1 MVGNPARNAIA
12 AVCPGAMKP
21 RIIIC
26 GLGRTGYK
34 VFNLLHQ
41 QGAAVTGISDRP
53 LPGANSAQVVVG
65 DPTSAAVLLSAG
77 VATAQTLVLVGDRD
91 SQNLAILMQ
100 ARLLNPNL
108 RVVHR
113 LYNAQLGDRL
123 DSTLADHNSLSVSAL
138 AAPAFVFAALGS
150 RAIGQVR
157 LFDRLWPMREEA
169 IDFGHPWLG
178 RRLSEL
184 WDDRDRMLIDY
195 LPVTPVDRG
204 SNRYEP
210 EDPHREIYRE
220 AHREAA
226 RDFPRDL
233 QGDEPRGDVRFADRP
248 NLVAALSLDREL
260 QVGDRLIVAARPTR
274 RPSQLKR
281 RQRLQSFLDGLGRL
295 GHQGRPAAIA
305 FVVLLLAIVVST
317 ILYDMAANSHL
328 SLIEAFYFA
337 VGTITGAGGKEDMLD
352 RAPDA
357 LKIYTALL
365 MLVGAGIV
373 GICYALLND
382 YILGTRFQQ
391 VLEVVRLPKR
401 GHFIVAGLGGLGL
414 KTARE
419 LRAQGC
425 EVVVIEQDPR
435 NRFLATARSLQIPV
449 VIGDATLPETLVAVG
464 VERAEALLTTTQD
477 ELANLEIGLNARTI
491 APRLAIVLRNQDPQS
506 AMMMQQVFEFETVL
520 SPVELAAPAFAAAAL
535 GGRILGSGV
544 TGDRLWV
551 ALGTLITPLHPLC
564 GMDVETAAIHLDFVP
579 LYLERPDHAT
589 IHGWELLQTILGAH
603 DVLYLS
609 IPACY
614 LDRLWRLAS
623 DRILNQHHDKQF
635 RRIDR

>member
-1 MVGNPARNAIA
+1 
-12 AVCPGAMKP
+12 MKP

-34 VFNLLHQ
+34 VFNVLHQ
-41 QGAAVTGISDRP
+41 QGAVVTGISDRP
-53 LPGANSAQVVVG
+53 LPGLDHEQVVVG
-65 DPTSAAVLLSAG
+65 DPTSASVLLAAG

-113 LYNAQLGDRL
+113 LYNSALGDRL
-123 DSTLADHNSLSVSAL
+123 DLTLADHTSLSVSAL

-169 IDFGHPWLG
+169 IDADHPWLG
-178 RRLSEL
+178 RRLSDL

-195 LPVTPVDRG
+195 LPAVDRTDRAA
-204 SNRYEP
+204 SHP
-210 EDPHREIYRE
+210 TDP
-220 AHREAA
+220 AA
-226 RDFPRDL
+226 F
-233 QGDEPRGDVRFADRP
+233 DRL
-248 NLVAALSLDREL
+248 NLVAALDMARSL
-260 QVGDRLIVAARPTR
+260 QVGDRLIVATRPTQR
-274 RPSQLKR
+274 LARVKR
-281 RQRLQSFLDGLGRL
+281 RQRLRRLLDGLGRL

-305 FVVLLLAIVVST
+305 LLVLVLAIVLST
-317 ILYDMAANSHL
+317 ALYDLAANTHL
-328 SLIEAFYFA
+328 SLVEAFYFA
-337 VGTITGAGGKEDMLD
+337 VGTITGAGGKEEMLD

-357 LKIYTALL
+357 LKIYTAML
-365 MLVGAGIV
+365 MLAGAGIV
-373 GICYALLND
+373 GTCYALLND

-391 VLEVVRLPKR
+391 VLEVVRLPQR

-425 EVVVIEQDPR
+425 EVVVIEQDAH
-435 NRFLATARSLQIPV
+435 NRFLTTARSLQIPV
-449 VIGDATLPETLVAVG
+449 VIGDATLPETLESVG
-464 VERAEALLTTTQD
+464 IDRAEALLATTHD

-491 APRLAIVLRNQDPQS
+491 APRLSIVLRNQDPRS
-506 AMMMQQVFEFETVL
+506 AMMMQQVFDFETVL

-564 GMDVETAAIHLDFVP
+564 GLDVETAAINLDFVP
-579 LYLERPDHAT
+579 LYLERPDRAT
-589 IHGWELLQTILGAH
+589 IHGWDLLRTTLGAH

-609 IPACY
+609 IPACH

-623 DRILNQHHDKQF
+623 DRILNSHHNKTF
-635 RRIDR
+635 RRADR